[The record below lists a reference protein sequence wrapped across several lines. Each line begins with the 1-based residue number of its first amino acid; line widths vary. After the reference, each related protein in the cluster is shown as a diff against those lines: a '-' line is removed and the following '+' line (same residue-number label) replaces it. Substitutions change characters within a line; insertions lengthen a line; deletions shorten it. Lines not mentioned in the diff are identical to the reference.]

1 LFSGLK
7 SKAGDKN
14 MKKTL
19 TVLGFLLFTT
29 NVWAYTFTCITSP
42 KNLNG
47 LAFEVF
53 QGGSGESNLD
63 IHEVNFSHG
72 QLISDLGIIKQSNRV
87 TEIAVNHQFIFEAD
101 DVSFALNYL
110 AATGQPTI
118 GIITK
123 LPSTI
128 STSTTRLNCFIGTL
142 SDLIP

>member
-1 LFSGLK
+1 
-7 SKAGDKN
+7 

-29 NVWAYTFTCITSP
+29 NVWAYTFTCITSQE
-42 KNLNG
+42 NLNG

-53 QGGSGESNLD
+53 QGGRGESSLD
-63 IHEVNFSHG
+63 IHEVNFSNG
-72 QLISDLGIIKQSNRV
+72 QLISDLGNIKQSNRV
-87 TEIAVNHQFIFEAD
+87 TETAVNHQFIFEAD

-110 AATGQPTI
+110 AVTGQPTI
-118 GIITK
+118 GRITK

-142 SDLIP
+142 RDLIP